1 MNALHNNLNQ
11 PEPRIHTVFKTSR
24 AMATLWEI
32 ASNHLSLRELEWFAD
47 GAAEQVGN
55 DVRALSYV
63 LESTA
68 CLVASDKESGSFQS
82 AKSTA
87 DLLFNIHNQLDA
99 IAGLADIAESA
110 NAQARQALKAGNV

>member
-32 ASNHLSLRELEWFAD
+32 ASNHLSLRELEWFAI
-47 GAAEQVGN
+47 GAAEQSSI
-55 DVRALSYV
+55 DIRALSRV
-63 LESTA
+63 IESTA
-68 CLVASDKESGSFQS
+68 CLVASDKESGSFQD
-82 AKSTA
+82 AQSTA
-87 DLLFNIHNQLDA
+87 DLLFNIHNQLEA

-110 NAQARQALKAGNV
+110 NAQARQALKAGNA